1 MQQIDLGKIDLLVNL
16 LCSMSKKCC
25 QKPQTSLTAPTNI
38 YAFTTQLLL
47 CKSEIFTEKS
57 RFACRETRIHLTR
70 FSPLAFSKSWSEKK
84 WGQKIDLH
92 TAAQKVGRGGQ
103 LRVDRVHSHMRTF
116 SKASTNESKKVSYV
130 LCTAVCTVFGHWIS
144 TSCQIAT
151 IIGCFGG
158 TSLGNPV
165 TNSSTKSQ
173 FISEWGFLVE
183 FFYIQCSNQKIK
195 ALFYTNQAI

>member
-1 MQQIDLGKIDLLVNL
+1 MLLQLSSYYAKVKSLPKKVDLHAEKQESTWLDFPLWHLARVGVKKNGGKKSTYTL
-16 LCSMSKKCC
+16 
-25 QKPQTSLTAPTNI
+25 
-38 YAFTTQLLL
+38 QL
-47 CKSEIFTEKS
+47 
-57 RFACRETRIHLTR
+57 
-70 FSPLAFSKSWSEKK
+70 KK
-84 WGQKIDLH
+84 WG
-92 TAAQKVGRGGQ
+92 GGQ

-173 FISEWGFLVE
+173 FISEWGFLVD
-183 FFYIQCSNQKIK
+183 FLHTFLWKAAQKQK
-195 ALFYTNQAI
+195 KQAYMKTM

>member
-1 MQQIDLGKIDLLVNL
+1 MLLQLSSYYAKVKSFPKKVDLHAEKQESTWLDFPLWHLARVGVKKNGGKKSTYTLY
-16 LCSMSKKCC
+16 CS
-25 QKPQTSLTAPTNI
+25 
-38 YAFTTQLLL
+38 
-47 CKSEIFTEKS
+47 
-57 RFACRETRIHLTR
+57 
-70 FSPLAFSKSWSEKK
+70 SKSGE
-84 WGQKIDLH
+84 
-92 TAAQKVGRGGQ
+92 GGQ

-130 LCTAVCTVFGHWIS
+130 LCTAVCTVFGSWNS

-173 FISEWGFLVE
+173 FIWEWVFCGI
-183 FFYIQCSNQKIK
+183 FY
-195 ALFYTNQAI
+195 LYLP

>member
-1 MQQIDLGKIDLLVNL
+1 MGAKNR
-16 LCSMSKKCC
+16 
-25 QKPQTSLTAPTNI
+25 LTH
-38 YAFTTQLLL
+38 
-47 CKSEIFTEKS
+47 C
-57 RFACRETRIHLTR
+57 
-70 FSPLAFSKSWSEKK
+70 
-84 WGQKIDLH
+84 

-130 LCTAVCTVFGHWIS
+130 LCTAVCTVFGHWNS

-173 FISEWGFLVE
+173 FISEWGVFLVK
-183 FFYIQCSNQKIK
+183 FLYIY
-195 ALFYTNQAI
+195 LH